1 MGVKYTEEQQQVIN
15 LRNRNILVSAAAGS
29 GKTAVLVERIITR
42 LTKDIPP
49 IDIDQ
54 LLVVTYTEAAAS
66 EMKERIR
73 SAIESALE
81 KNPQDAHLQRQATLV
96 HSARITTIHSFC
108 LSVIRD
114 YFHSIDLDPGFRI
127 GEEGELKL
135 LKHDVLDELLEG
147 CYEKG
152 DREFLDFVECFAA
165 GKDDKKIE
173 EIILQLYEFS
183 RSFPNPEKWFQKCIM
198 QYDIG
203 LAEAMEEN
211 PFIRKIM
218 ERCRKHFSEIE
229 ENLELAIEACGE
241 PDGPYMYRDALED
254 DLHQIRLLMKADT
267 FQQIY
272 CLINGIRWKKFAP
285 NRDKSVSE
293 RISDYVKAI
302 REEVKKTISSV
313 SEQYFFDYPEELCR
327 DMQSAQQNLKV
338 LVRLTEDFANA
349 FSDKKRS
356 KNMIDFSDME
366 RFALQILTK
375 EENGDRVP
383 SAAAEEYQERFV
395 EVMIDEYQDSNLI
408 QEAILTS
415 VSTVSKGMNNVFM
428 VGDVK
433 QSIYRFRLSR
443 PELFM
448 EKFDTYSLEESK
460 EQRID
465 LHKNFRS
472 RREVLDSVNF
482 IFEQIME
489 RGLGGVQYDER
500 AALYVGASY
509 AGQPGNE
516 TEVLLIDTDVDESE
530 DMKIEES
537 NRELEARAVARRIK
551 ELVGRHP
558 VLDKATGEYRP
569 AKYSDI
575 VILTRSLKGWTDVFA
590 RILNREGIPAHSGS
604 KEGYFQT
611 KEVRTL
617 LDYLKVLDNPRQDIP
632 FVAVLTSNLGK
643 VTNEELA
650 EIKSSTDEKTF
661 YERVCIYIVSG
672 EKKKLC
678 QKLQQFLERLE
689 YFRRKIPYTAIH
701 TLLWN
706 IIEET
711 GYGHYVA
718 SMPSGEQRAAN
729 LEMLVEKA
737 VSFESTSYKGL
748 FHFVRYI
755 EQLHKY
761 DVDYGE
767 ANVID
772 EQADIVRLMS
782 IHKSKGLEF
791 PIVFVSGM
799 SKKFN
804 TQDVRG
810 SVIIHPELGIGIDS
824 VDIERRTK
832 TPTLIKK
839 VLQNEITM
847 ENLGEELRV
856 LYVALTRAKEKL
868 IMTGTVSDMEERLKK
883 YEILRKQ
890 EKPELPLGRLAKAGS
905 YFDWILPALYRHASF
920 AGILEEYG
928 LEVPFTNPLFRKE
941 VPVVCRKI
949 HLEEIVKEEAA
960 EECKGKLTQ
969 DILRRWDT
977 DQVYNRTVRE
987 QLKEQLEYCYPYQE
1001 EQGIKQKMTV
1011 SELKKRIYLEE
1022 EGTEQLFKEPE
1033 VIPLLPRFLQE
1044 KTELSGAS
1052 RGSAYHR
1059 LLELL
1064 DFSKDY
1070 NEKNLREDLQKLQEK
1085 GLISEEMAACINV
1098 SDILEFL
1105 VSSAG
1110 KRVQEAAR
1118 HNQLWTE
1125 QPFVL
1130 GVAAGEVYR
1139 NQGMEEMILVQG
1151 IIDVY
1156 FEEDG
1161 ELVVLDYK
1169 TDRIYSAKELKER
1182 YHAQVDYYAKALERL
1197 TGKYVKEKLIYSF
1210 AMHGEIEV

>member
-81 KNPQDAHLQRQATLV
+81 NNPQDSHLQRQATLV

-114 YFHSIDLDPGFRI
+114 YFHCIDLDPGFRI

-135 LKHDVLDELLEG
+135 LRHDVLDELLES
-147 CYEKG
+147 CYENG
-152 DREFLDFVECFAA
+152 DKEFLDFVECFAS

-173 EIILQLYEFS
+173 ELILQLYEFS
-183 RSFPNPEKWFQKCIM
+183 RSFPNPGIWFEKCIM
-198 QYDIG
+198 QYDMG
-203 LAEAMEEN
+203 SAEAMEEN
-211 PFIRKIM
+211 AFIQGIM
-218 ERCRKHFSEIE
+218 KRCRKYFVELE

-241 PDGPYMYRDALED
+241 TDGPYMYRDALED
-254 DLHQIRLLMKADT
+254 DLHQIRLLMRAGT
-267 FQQIY
+267 FKQIHS
-272 CLINGIRWKKFAP
+272 LISDIKWKKFAP
-285 NRDKSVSE
+285 NRDRNVSE
-293 RISDYVKAI
+293 RLSDYVKAI

-313 SEQYFFDYPEELCR
+313 TEQYFFDYPEELYR
-327 DMQSAQQNLKV
+327 DMKSAKRNLKV

-356 KNMIDFSDME
+356 RNMIDFSDME

-375 EENGDRVP
+375 EENGERVP
-383 SAAAEEYQERFV
+383 SVVAEEYQERFA

-415 VSTVSKGMNNVFM
+415 VSTVSKGINNVFM

-448 EKFDTYSLEESK
+448 EKFDTYSLEESQ

-482 IFEQIME
+482 IFEQIMT
-489 RGLGGVQYDER
+489 RGVGGVQYDEK

-509 AGQPGNE
+509 AEQSGNE

-530 DMKIEES
+530 DMKIEET
-537 NRELEARAVARRIK
+537 NRELEARAVTRRIK

-569 AKYSDI
+569 AKYADI
-575 VILTRSLKGWTDVFA
+575 VILTRSLKGWTDVFT

-604 KEGYFQT
+604 KAGYFQT

-617 LDYLKVLDNPRQDIP
+617 LNYLKVLDNPRQDIP
-632 FVAVLTSNLGK
+632 FVAVLTSSLGR

-650 EIKSSTDEKTF
+650 EIKSSTHEKTF
-661 YERVCIYIVSG
+661 YERVSIYSVSG
-672 EKKKLC
+672 GKKELC
-678 QKLQQFLERLE
+678 QKLQQFLKQIE
-689 YFRRKIPYTAIH
+689 YFRKKIPYTAIH
-701 TLLWN
+701 ALLWN

-711 GYGHYVA
+711 GYGNYVA
-718 SMPSGEQRAAN
+718 SMPSGEQRVAN

-810 SVIIHPELGIGIDS
+810 SIIIHPELGIGIDA
-824 VDIERRTK
+824 VDLERRTK
-832 TPTLIKK
+832 APTLIRK

-868 IMTGTVSDMEERLKK
+868 IMTGTVSNMEEKLKK
-883 YEILRKQ
+883 YETLRKQ
-890 EKPELPLGRLAKAGS
+890 EKPELPFGRLTKAGS

-920 AGILEEYG
+920 AGMLEEYG
-928 LEVPFTNPLFRKE
+928 LEVPFANPLFTKE
-941 VPVVCRKI
+941 VPIICRKI
-949 HLEEIVKEEAA
+949 HLEDIVREEVV
-960 EECKGKLTQ
+960 EEVKGKLTK
-969 DILRRWDT
+969 DILRRWDANQLYNQAVR
-977 DQVYNRTVRE
+977 DQLE
-987 QLKEQLEYCYPYQE
+987 EQLEYSYPYQE

-1022 EGTEQLFKEPE
+1022 EGGEQLFEEPE

-1044 KTELSGAS
+1044 EAELSGAS

-1064 DFSKDY
+1064 DFSKEY
-1070 NEKNLREDLQKLQEK
+1070 NEKNLREALQRIQEK
-1085 GLISEEMAACINV
+1085 GLISEEMAGCINV

-1105 VSSAG
+1105 VSSVG
-1110 KRVQEAAR
+1110 QRVQEAAK

-1130 GVAAGEVYR
+1130 GVDASEVYKEH
-1139 NQGMEEMILVQG
+1139 GMEEPILVQG

-1169 TDRIYSAKELKER
+1169 TDRIYSAKEFKER
-1182 YHAQVDYYAKALERL
+1182 YHAQLDYYAKALERL
-1197 TGKYVKEKLIYSF
+1197 TGKNVKEKLIYSF
-1210 AMHGEIEV
+1210 AMHREIEV